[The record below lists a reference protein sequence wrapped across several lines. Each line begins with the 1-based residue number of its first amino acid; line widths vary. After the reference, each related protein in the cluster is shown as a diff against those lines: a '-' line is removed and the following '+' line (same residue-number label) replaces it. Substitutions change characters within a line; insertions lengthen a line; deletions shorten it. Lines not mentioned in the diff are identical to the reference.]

1 MALIDASNYKRNALS
16 NIQSNSDRELM
27 EYLMSSILNLA
38 TKFDLDNSNHMALLC
53 EKFDEAREY
62 FSYSPKYITMIN
74 EFETELYL

>member
-74 EFETELYL
+74 EFERELYL

>member
-53 EKFDEAREY
+53 EKFDDAREY
-62 FSYSPKYITMIN
+62 FSYSPKYVSMIN
-74 EFETELYL
+74 EFEKELYL